1 MKKLAIIL
9 SLILVLTACGMSEP
23 EPVQN
28 EGTYPMGQ
36 DTRLDIVEKMDL
48 DAEEIAY
55 LSSLQ
60 DKGVLKVASRQ
71 IETVLKEENG
81 QRSGFNY
88 NTIKLFTDAVGV
100 DLEIVVV
107 DNIEAFF
114 RKDGTFDSTVKTD
127 PNMVY
132 SPDLFDDVDV
142 YVDTLT
148 QLPWRE
154 KLMDFIGFTP
164 IRELVV
170 NRSPLE
176 ITSVYELNGKTVA
189 VQEVSSYMTTFAE
202 LERAYNIEFNYVYTD
217 TILEAI
223 EAVNS
228 NQADLTIMDS
238 NRAFLEAKHFAN
250 IEVGIPVTDV
260 KYVGWAVSK
269 DSEILK
275 SILEKYMDVLI
286 DEGLINEL
294 WLGDY
299 EISFYEY
306 YTLILKNASIFE
318 TMNLSAEE
326 LTYVEE
332 LRASGVLR
340 AALQPNVVG
349 YYFEDGQPAG
359 FNYLLARDLAEVLGV
374 DLDIVVVDQF
384 TKYFWKDGETPEQ
397 IKTDENYFYVPDLF
411 DQVDVYADNFTY
423 LPWRSQILNQ
433 IKTVPVSTVIVQA
446 LGSNIEKMEDLDGK
460 IVALNRDTSYE
471 MVLENIVKTYNV
483 DVEIYDVFSDAEGYD
498 AIEKGYADFSIV
510 DSDIAFLVLKQYE
523 NLEIS
528 LQASETAFIGWAV
541 KKEDVIFASILEKY
555 FMAMKSSGKFDA
567 YWEQSYGVS
576 YPEYMRLLAD

>member
-9 SLILVLTACGMSEP
+9 SVLMTLTACTMSQPTSKPNDDVGPAGDDLE
-23 EPVQN
+23 VN
-28 EGTYPMGQ
+28 
-36 DTRLDIVEKMDL
+36 IIEKMHLNDQ
-48 DAEEIAY
+48 EMAY
-55 LSSLQ
+55 LTELQ
-60 DKGVLKVASRQ
+60 EKGVLRAASRQ
-71 IETVLKEENG
+71 VETVLKEENG
-81 QRSGFNY
+81 KRTGFNY
-88 NTIKLFTDAVGV
+88 NTIKMFTNAIGV
-100 DLEIVVV
+100 ELEIVVV
-107 DNIEAFF
+107 DNIEVFF
-114 RKDGTFDSTVKTD
+114 RKNGTFDNAVKTD
-127 PNMVY
+127 PNIVY
-132 SPDLFDDVDV
+132 SPDLLEDVDV

-164 IRELVV
+164 IRELVINNKSV
-170 NRSPLE
+170 E
-176 ITSVYELNGKTVA
+176 INSIYDLDGKTVA
-189 VQEVSSYMTTFAE
+189 VQGVSSYMTTFSE
-202 LERAYNIEFNYVYTD
+202 IEKAHGIEMNYVYTD

-223 EAVNS
+223 DTVN
-228 NQADLTIMDS
+228 NNKADLTIMDS
-238 NRAFLEAKHFAN
+238 NRAFLEAKHFEN
-250 IEVGIPVTDV
+250 IEIGIPITDV

-269 DSEILK
+269 DSKILK
-275 SILEKYMDVLI
+275 SILRKYIDVLI

-306 YTLILKNASIFE
+306 YTLILKNASVLE

-326 LTYVEE
+326 QTYVDQIRE
-332 LRASGVLR
+332 RGVLR

-349 YYFEDGQPAG
+349 YYFVEGEPAG
-359 FNYLLARDLAEVLGV
+359 INYLLARDLAEVLGV
-374 DLDIVVVDQF
+374 DLDVVVVDQF

-397 IKTDENYFYVPDLF
+397 IKTDESYFYVPDLF
-411 DQVDVYADNFTY
+411 DRVDVYADNFTY

-446 LGSNIEKMEDLDGK
+446 VGSNIEKMEDLDGK
-460 IVALNRDTSYE
+460 TVALNRDTSYE
-471 MVLENIVKTYNV
+471 MVLDDIKKNYDV
-483 DVEIYDVFSDAEGYD
+483 DVEVYDVFSDAEGYE
-498 AIEKGYADFSIV
+498 AIEAGYADFSIV
-510 DSDIAFLVLKQYE
+510 DSDIAFLVLQKHE

-541 KKEDVIFASILEKY
+541 KKEDVVLASILEKY

-576 YPEYMRLLAD
+576 YPEYMRLLTD